1 MDGMESG
8 PGLQLVAVA
17 SGDEARELATESTTL
32 ASNRT
37 RIRTRCAHNI
47 QFKFNVMVIPVEPRQ
62 QSSHRHRS
70 INTRRCCC
78 CCYRCRRHTGA
89 HMVHR
94 APSLLPHSVQF
105 VIQLFMYI
113 IIVPPQCTSHALC
126 CPFKSMPPMTD
137 DVRRTMHDLG
147 SRPSHQSIAW
157 LGHLVCMSGALA
169 GVR

>member
-1 MDGMESG
+1 MQHGRDGVWTRAAM
-8 PGLQLVAVA
+8 QLVAVA

-78 CCYRCRRHTGA
+78 CCCRCRRHTGA

-94 APSLLPHSVQF
+94 APSLPPIQCNLLFNYLCILLLYYHNALPMRYAAHSNR
-105 VIQLFMYI
+105 
-113 IIVPPQCTSHALC
+113 CH
-126 CPFKSMPPMTD
+126 
-137 DVRRTMHDLG
+137 R
-147 SRPSHQSIAW
+147 
-157 LGHLVCMSGALA
+157 
-169 GVR
+169 